1 MTNNQVP
8 VHGGA
13 AWVARPC
20 CEAAPIRLVQNKKAD
35 WILTTSSCH
44 YQLIYL
50 LKQYGSEIYLRRR
63 LKYQLWRDLEQSLY
77 SFKFD
82 YIFNFKS

>member
-8 VHGGA
+8 GHGGA
-13 AWVARPC
+13 VRVARPC
-20 CEAAPIRLVQNKKAD
+20 CEAAPICLVQNKKAD

-44 YQLIYL
+44 FQLI
-50 LKQYGSEIYLRRR
+50 KQYGFEIYLRKR

-82 YIFNFKS
+82 YIFNFEC